1 MTKRIRNQETRK
13 QERRG
18 GRERSEGKRGKRRE
32 RGGERRERGGE
43 RRRGKRREIKVSP
56 SASFAS
62 GESNEKESTA
72 VCVP

>member
-1 MTKRIRNQETRK
+1 MIKKSRKKK
-13 QERRG
+13 QEGRKRRG

-32 RGGERRERGGE
+32 RGGKRRER
-43 RRRGKRREIKVSP
+43 KVSP